1 MRPPQVG
8 TPRSPELPP
17 LDFLLTDFRGRQPGS
32 HRTDLLGPSLG
43 RDLLRR
49 LRRRTAAFRR
59 DHVLQPI
66 RGNEEAS
73 LNRQLALMIDARDS
87 DDLDILLSGDRSQLL
102 IAGKRS
108 EEHTS
113 ELQSLMRNS
122 YAVFC

>member
-8 TPRSPELPP
+8 TPRFPELPP

-43 RDLLRR
+43 RALLRR

-73 LNRQLALMIDARDS
+73 LHRQLALTIDARDT
-87 DDLDILLSGDRSQLL
+87 DALNILPTGD
-102 IAGKRS
+102 
-108 EEHTS
+108 HPP
-113 ELQSLMRNS
+113 
-122 YAVFC
+122 